1 MGKSFQMDSHVS
13 VIACLPGDE
22 HMFSPKIPITRN
34 LWQLFSFRSVLSL
47 NILNAMSWIF
57 TPVCSIRQRND
68 LIILQPPYRMRRN
81 SGFNPTLCTL
91 FLGALLRGI

>member
-34 LWQLFSFRSVLSL
+34 LWQLFSFQISSLSEHTEC
-47 NILNAMSWIF
+47 N
-57 TPVCSIRQRND
+57 VVD
-68 LIILQPPYRMRRN
+68 
-81 SGFNPTLCTL
+81 
-91 FLGALLRGI
+91 FLLLYIAYDNGTI